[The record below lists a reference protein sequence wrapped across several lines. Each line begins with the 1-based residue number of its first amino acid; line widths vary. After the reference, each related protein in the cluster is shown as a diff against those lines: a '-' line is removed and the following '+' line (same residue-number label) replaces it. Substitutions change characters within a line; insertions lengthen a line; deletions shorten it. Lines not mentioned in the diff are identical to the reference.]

1 MGKLKAKKIMVLL
14 LSAVMILSLAGCG
27 KEVQEATETEVTET
41 TETPEVTETEEVAA
55 SIDFEDGLFGFMGVD
70 TTKGN
75 ADESV
80 LSVEDFAGSKA
91 LKVTVS
97 GKVPYIV
104 LDVEGLLGDKIST
117 VRTIEMDM
125 GLENPDGTFE
135 ACSGN
140 IYVYSGAEN
149 VETYSGWSVYLDT
162 KNPNKIS
169 AVLDTEAKYMA
180 AGLGNKVIITK
191 EVDNGATL
199 SNLYIDNI
207 RFLDEAGA
215 VIEANSS
222 AVYVAPVAAEA
233 DMSNLKYLKNVVEF
247 PGFATGADAWAQAGF
262 DMPQEVIDA
271 LVPGSIIQI
280 EYMSET
286 GDMWLVVPG
295 AAAGWMR
302 VSQQTA
308 TKNNS
313 KNIAQ
318 ISFEEIAALCG
329 DDVSQWGTMLQGES
343 DGKWEIYKVSVGQ
356 DSGIVTLG
364 STVEFPDFATGADA
378 WAQAGFDMPEEFI
391 AALVPGSVIEIEYSS
406 EMNNMWLVFP
416 GAAAGWM
423 RVQQQ
428 TAAATNSICQVTFE
442 QIAEVCGDDVSQ
454 WGTMLQCESEGKW
467 EVFAVR
473 VGQPSKIQALSNKV
487 EFTGFAVA
495 ADAWAQGG
503 FDMPQEIIDALVPG
517 SVVELN
523 YTSDTGFLW
532 LVMPDAAAGW
542 MRVEQ
547 QTAECNGSVCQI
559 TYEQIAAVCGDDK
572 TTWGARMQAESDG
585 AWEVYSV
592 FVGTPAE

>member
-1 MGKLKAKKIMVLL
+1 MKAKKIMVLL
-14 LSAVMILSLAGCG
+14 LSAVMVLSLAGCG
-27 KEVQEATETEVTET
+27 KEVEVATETTETTEVAEVAEVTET
-41 TETPEVTETEEVAA
+41 TEVAA

-80 LSVEDFAGSKA
+80 LSVADFAGSKA
-91 LKVTVS
+91 LKVAVS
-97 GKVPYIV
+97 SKVPYIV
-104 LDVEGLLGDKIST
+104 LDVEGLLGDKIAN

-149 VETYSGWSVYLDT
+149 TETYSGWSVYLDT

-191 EVDNGATL
+191 EVDNGEKL
-199 SNLYIDNI
+199 SSLYIDNI
-207 RFLDEAGA
+207 RFLDESGN
-215 VIEANSS
+215 VIEADSS
-222 AVYVAPVAAEA
+222 AVYVPPVAAEA

-262 DMPQEVIDA
+262 DMPQEIIDA
-271 LVPGSIIQI
+271 MVPGAIVQI
-280 EYMSET
+280 EYTSET
-286 GDMWLVVPG
+286 GDIWLVVPG
-295 AAAGWMR
+295 ASAGWMR
-302 VSQQTA
+302 VSQGTA
-308 TKNNS
+308 TKNGS

-318 ISFEEIAALCG
+318 ITYEEIAALCG

-356 DSGIVTLG
+356 DSGLVSLG
-364 STVEFPDFATGADA
+364 KTVEFPGFETGADA
-378 WAQAGFDMPEEFI
+378 WAQAGFDMPEEFV
-391 AALVPGSVIEIEYSS
+391 AALVPGAVIEIEYSS

-428 TAAATNSICQVTFE
+428 TAASTNSICQVTYE

-467 EVFAVR
+467 EVYSVR
-473 VGQPSKIQALSNKV
+473 VGQPSKIQALTNKV

-495 ADAWAQGG
+495 GDGWAQGG

-523 YTSDTGFLW
+523 YTSDTGYLW

-547 QTAECNGSVCQI
+547 QTAECNGTVCQI
-559 TYEQIAAVCGDDK
+559 TYEQIAAVCGEDK
-572 TTWGARMQAESDG
+572 STWGARMQAESDG
-585 AWEVYSV
+585 KWEVYSV
-592 FVGTPAE
+592 FVGTGAAE